1 MKNKEF
7 ELCWNTYTQSLSDI
21 MKKRANSL
29 KATIERFEANG
40 FDIST
45 MTYSESLI
53 LLNMLAEKLSYS
65 SMVAYCAVF
74 NSFLKTMTTVLNKS
88 FQKLLPIHSTN
99 NTQMYTSEYHF
110 LSDIE
115 SRLTQLVE
123 QTTQNQQLTASE
135 AEEYRKTWLNPIVF
149 LILSFYGCTV
159 EECRHIKMTD
169 IDEHN
174 RTVTI
179 YRNDQPVVK
188 QLSEEAFEYVSEYMH
203 MTQCIHF
210 WAHTVA
216 QKLPETGY
224 LFRRIRDSKSD
235 SDIVTVAML
244 TSAKYQFTRKSK
256 IKRWLG
262 LSGAFISFPERVW
275 DTEELYK
282 HVHNYLGNGVVADVN
297 IRKHWHDFLQLEQ
310 DGLEGEY

>member
-7 ELCWNTYTQSLSDI
+7 ELCWDTYTQSLSDI

-29 KATIERFEANG
+29 KITIERFEANG

-53 LLNMLAEKLSYS
+53 LLHMLAEKLSFS

-74 NSFLKTMTTVLNKS
+74 NSFVKTMTTVLNKS
-88 FQKLLPIHSTN
+88 FQRLLPIHSTN

-135 AEEYRKTWLNPIVF
+135 ADEYRKTWLSPIVF
-149 LILSFYGCTV
+149 LILLFYGCSID
-159 EECRHIKMTD
+159 ECRHIKMTD
-169 IDEHN
+169 IDEHS
-174 RTVTI
+174 RTITI
-179 YRNDQPVVK
+179 YRNGQPVVK
-188 QLSEEAFEYVSEYMH
+188 QLSEEAFEYVHDYMY
-203 MTQCIHF
+203 MNYCMHF
-210 WAHTVA
+210 WAHTVR
-216 QKLPETGY
+216 QDLPNTGY
-224 LFRRIRDSKSD
+224 LFRRIRDRESD
-235 SDIVTVAML
+235 ADVVTVAML
-244 TSAKYQFTRKSK
+244 SSAKYQFTRKSK

-262 LSGAFISFPERVW
+262 LSGAFISFPDRVW
-275 DTEELYK
+275 DSENIYK
-282 HVHNYLGNGVVADVN
+282 HVNDYLGVGVVADVN

-310 DGLEGEY
+310 EGEES